1 MIGSGGLKDRLA
13 SQVDVTNNPQIR
25 GLVEAMATLERN
37 RREALAAHLE
47 ALDDIDIE
55 LPSLPEH
62 EERVDE
68 LLALIEARIA
78 GDPWDYWV
86 EWQAPE
92 ALENA
97 SQARQY
103 AGLDEEEWNETLD
116 EWADLYSERFDTD
129 GLTERDLAGYHV
141 DNQFGLGLDEFEDV
155 VVAWN
160 PAEVLERAATGPQQ
174 DMTAAVVEA
183 TDQLQEGDDGGD

>member
-1 MIGSGGLKDRLA
+1 MIGGDGGGIAARLA
-13 SQVDVTNNPQIR
+13 SQVDVANNAQIR

-37 RREALAAHLE
+37 RRTALAAHFDAAGVDVDLP
-47 ALDDIDIE
+47 ALPD
-55 LPSLPEH
+55 H

-86 EWQAPE
+86 EYQAPD
-92 ALENA
+92 ALENVE
-97 SQARQY
+97 QARQY
-103 AGLDEEEWNETLD
+103 AGLDGEEWSEKVD
-116 EWADLYSERFDTD
+116 QWADTYRERFDTD
-129 GLTERDLAGYHV
+129 GVSDCDLAGYHV
-141 DNQFGLGLDEFEDV
+141 DSQFGLSLDEFEDV
-155 VVAWN
+155 VVEWN

-183 TDQLQEGDDGGD
+183 TEQLQEDGEA